1 MSGTV
6 AKGFVGC
13 CRPETV
19 HLEICTALQSQLII
33 HELLLHFVEL
43 QRFHSTL
50 KGGKENPTDYRFQL
64 YLKES

>member
-1 MSGTV
+1 MTGTV

-13 CRPETV
+13 CRPETM
-19 HLEICTALQSQLII
+19 HLEICTVLQSQLII

-43 QRFHSTL
+43 QRSHSRV
-50 KGGKENPTDYRFQL
+50 KGGKENPTDSRFHL